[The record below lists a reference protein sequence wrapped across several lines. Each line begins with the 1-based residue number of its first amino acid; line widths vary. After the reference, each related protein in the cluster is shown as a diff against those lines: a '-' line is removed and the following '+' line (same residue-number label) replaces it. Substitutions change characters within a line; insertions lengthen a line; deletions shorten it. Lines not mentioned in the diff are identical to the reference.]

1 MSNLTQEL
9 ALNNL
14 KEKSKQKMFTD
25 PKRFF
30 LNLFKI
36 FVEQENKKR
45 STTPFF
51 YPRLNYF
58 TISAHSKTLNKMDK
72 SKIWFKQAF
81 DRQ

>member
-9 ALNNL
+9 VLNNL
-14 KEKSKQKMFTD
+14 KEKSKQKKFTD

-36 FVEQENKKR
+36 FVEQENKKKINNHI
-45 STTPFF
+45 SS
-51 YPRLNYF
+51 PRLTYF
-58 TISAHSKTLNKMDK
+58 TISAHSKTLDKMDK